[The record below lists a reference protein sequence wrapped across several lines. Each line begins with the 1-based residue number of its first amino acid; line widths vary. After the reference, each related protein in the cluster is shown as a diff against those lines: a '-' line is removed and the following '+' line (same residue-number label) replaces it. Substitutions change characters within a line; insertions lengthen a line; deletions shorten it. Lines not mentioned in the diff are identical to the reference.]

1 MMSLVTLTE
10 ILNESVEKKYA
21 VGAFDTLDDNFTEAI
36 VAAAEEQGLPVI
48 LMVPNFFADN
58 RDERQLSFYFNRLL
72 DRCQRATVPVCLHLD
87 HGNSFECCVKAIH
100 GGCSSIMFDG
110 SSLPMEE
117 NMAVTKEL
125 VKIAHSCGVSVEAE
139 IGHVGAP
146 EGGDLEASEVD
157 TSTYTKPEDAK
168 RFVDETGVDALA
180 VAVGTVHGLFKGTP
194 KIDIERLDRIRELV
208 KIPLVLH
215 GGSGLPEPEFQ
226 AAIEHGINKV
236 NYFTGISL
244 AASAAIDAKLKEFNG
259 KIHYIELIEAAHG
272 ACKAVVKEQMRIFGT
287 LPLTINK

>member
-1 MMSLVTLTE
+1 MGLVTLKQ
-10 ILNESVEKKYA
+10 ILSESVEKKYA

-36 VAAAEEQGLPVI
+36 VAAAEEENLPVI
-48 LMVPNFFADN
+48 LMVPNFFADE

-87 HGNSFECCVKAIH
+87 HGNSFACCVKAIH

-110 SSLPMEE
+110 SSLPMDE
-117 NMAVTKEL
+117 NIAITREL

-139 IGHVGAP
+139 IGHVGSP
-146 EGGDLEASEVD
+146 EGGELEASDVD
-157 TSTYTKPEDAK
+157 TSKFTKPEDAK

-194 KIDIERLDRIRELV
+194 KIDTQRLDEIRELV

-215 GGSGLPEPEFQ
+215 GGSGLPEAEFR

-236 NYFTGISL
+236 NFFTGISL
-244 AASAAIDAKLKEFNG
+244 AATAAIDAKLKEYNG
-259 KIHYIELIEAAHG
+259 KIHYIELINAAHE
-272 ACKAVVKEQMRIFGT
+272 ACKATVKEQMRIFGT
-287 LPLTINK
+287 QPLNI